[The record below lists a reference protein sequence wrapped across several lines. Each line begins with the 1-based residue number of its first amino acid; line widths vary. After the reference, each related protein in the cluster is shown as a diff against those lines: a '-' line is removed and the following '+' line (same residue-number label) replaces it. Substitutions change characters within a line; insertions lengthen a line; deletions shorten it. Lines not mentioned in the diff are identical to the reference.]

1 MKRQASG
8 FTLLE
13 VLISIVILSI
23 GLLGMA
29 GLVATGIK
37 NNHTASYRSQATVLA
52 DDILDRIR
60 ANKTAALV
68 GGQYSFTL
76 GTTCN
81 PSLVAANVPAFDLN
95 EWICRIESELP
106 GGAAAIG
113 LGINRDVT
121 ITIQWAS
128 GLDENQD
135 GTVNASDVL
144 KFETVSILSQP

>member
-37 NNHTASYRSQATVLA
+37 NNHTASYRSHATFLA
-52 DDILDRIR
+52 DDMLDRIR
-60 ANKTAALV
+60 ANSVAALA
-68 GGQYSFTL
+68 GDYGLTL
-76 GTTCN
+76 GGACKSGVN
-81 PSLVAANVPAFDLN
+81 PIAMADCA
-95 EWICRIESELP
+95 EWRGMVQDSLP
-106 GGAAAIG
+106 GGSGAVAI
-113 LGINRDVT
+113 GINRDIM
-121 ITIQWAS
+121 ITIQWVS

-135 GTVNASDVL
+135 GTVDAADFARFV
-144 KFETVSILSQP
+144 TVSRL